1 MTDVRRAASL
11 IALDWGTS
19 AQRAW
24 LLDRD
29 GGILDVRRP
38 DQGLLATTSGI
49 DVRDVRERERAYEAA
64 FWSACGDWV
73 TAHPDLPVIAC
84 GMVGSAQGWADAG
97 YRTVPADLR
106 FGADALV
113 PVRHRR
119 GTVNL
124 VPGLRVPSAEGV
136 PGDVIRGEEA
146 QVIGALEALDD
157 PAEAVTLVLPG
168 THGKWVRVE
177 GGEVRSFTTAM
188 SGELFGLLTADG
200 ILART
205 ATEPRRDDE
214 AFARGLLAGRSRG
227 LATELF
233 GARPL
238 VLDGLLA
245 PASVP
250 DYVSGVLIAD
260 EVAHLLP
267 TTGPGRVLL
276 CGTADLCRRY
286 QQALAAHGVVPT
298 VLTEDVAA
306 RGLWRIART
315 TGLHQPEAQE
325 EQCTAAD

>member
-1 MTDVRRAASL
+1 MTDTRRTPSL

-24 LLDRD
+24 LLDRA

-38 DQGLLATTSGI
+38 DQGLLATTAGI
-49 DVRDVRERERAYEAA
+49 DVRDARARERAYEAA

-73 TAHPDLPVIAC
+73 TAHPDLPVLAC

-113 PVRHRR
+113 RVRHRS
-119 GTVNL
+119 GVAHL
-124 VPGLRVPSAEGV
+124 VPGLRVPSAHGA

-146 QVIGALEALDD
+146 QVIGALDALGE
-157 PAEAVTLVLPG
+157 PTAALTLVLPG

-177 GGEVRSFTTAM
+177 EGKVLSFSTAM
-188 SGELFGLLTADG
+188 TGELFGLLTEHG

-205 ATEPRRDDE
+205 AAEPRRDDA
-214 AFARGLLAGRSRG
+214 AFARGLRAGRSRG

-238 VLDGLLA
+238 ALDGLLD

-260 EVAHLLP
+260 EVAHHLP
-267 TTGPGRVLL
+267 ATDRDRVLL
-276 CGTADLCRRY
+276 CGAEDLCRRY
-286 QQALAAHGVVPT
+286 EQALAAHGVTPT

-306 RGLWRIART
+306 RGLWQIARW
-315 TGLHQPEAQE
+315 TGLHHDAQE
-325 EQCTAAD
+325 QQWQ

>member
-1 MTDVRRAASL
+1 MTDARRTPSL

-24 LLDRD
+24 LLDRT

-38 DQGLLATTSGI
+38 DQGLLATTAGI
-49 DVRDVRERERAYEAA
+49 DVRDVRARELAYEAA

-119 GTVNL
+119 GLAHL

-146 QVIGALEALDD
+146 QIIGALEVLGE
-157 PAEAVTLVLPG
+157 PTGAVTLVLPG
-168 THGKWVRVE
+168 THGKWVRVDD
-177 GGEVRSFTTAM
+177 GEVRSFTTAM

-205 ATEPRRDDE
+205 AAEPRRDDE
-214 AFARGLLAGRSRG
+214 AFARGLIAGRSRG
-227 LATELF
+227 LAAELF

-238 VLDGLLA
+238 VLDGLLD

-267 TTGPGRVLL
+267 STGPGQVLL
-276 CGTADLCRRY
+276 CGTEDLCRRY
-286 QQALAAHGVVPT
+286 QQALAAHGVAPT

-306 RGLWRIART
+306 RGLWRIASS

-325 EQCTAAD
+325 EQWQ